1 MDRFEEAIFPRRE
14 LFGRALLR
22 LVNLADQRGVSLRVD
37 EFRAVLPLGESELS
51 YELQLFGRTVVRRIE
66 RGRVVARF
74 ETYDFEQG
82 LDLFERAVE
91 EAEG

>member
-37 EFRAVLPLGESELS
+37 DFRAVLPCGDGEIS
-51 YELQLFGRTVVRRIE
+51 YELQLFGRTVVRRTE
-66 RGRVVARF
+66 RGRIVWSGESF
-74 ETYDFEQG
+74 DFERG

-91 EAEG
+91 EADT

>member
-22 LVNLADQRGVSLRVD
+22 LVTLADQRGVSLRIHD
-37 EFRAVLPLGESELS
+37 FRAVLPVGDGEVS
-51 YELQLFGRTVVRRIE
+51 YELQLFGRTIVRRTA
-66 RGRVVARF
+66 RGRLIATS
-74 ETYDFEQG
+74 ETFDFERG
-82 LDLFERAVE
+82 LDLFEPAVT